1 MALSLVISA
10 IGTIITTLERIQTV
24 RDLIAGNS
32 ASAITLND
40 VRRMIR
46 TETARFFLTVEIARL
61 QSDRQTFYSA
71 WLPSITG
78 RTTLN
83 AADVSPSGALYN
95 VFLDIRSAIQRV
107 NSGIYT
113 LAAVF
118 NLYSD
123 ALHIDDL
130 VCGQATLIELFGL
143 LLHMH
148 SAHST
153 LNQARVG
160 ASSLDDPRLDADT
173 RLTISFAHNASD
185 IFLWFVPLTWR
196 KRSDE
201 ISQINSEYKRIDN
214 DSRPPYYYV
223 YSFQDR
229 YDALAGTPTA
239 SRLSEEPRQY
249 RRSTLQDANAYN
261 WTSNARANHERRV
274 RNTYATVIQIAVH
287 QFHRELERLLR
298 IMNRRLAI
306 QTSGRRPPQGA
317 QPGRFPQWRPP
328 RRVTQRTPRASG
340 SRTSRLA
347 DVSLPDTPFLGGM
360 FAAETSYKPLRRAS
374 SSPALDC
381 STVLGDGGDIFRGA
395 SSGEALSHE
404 FNMEL
409 DVAVWDLEVEEY
421 SARVAEEDLLEVE
434 PRNRSAR
441 TGLKS

>member
-24 RDLIAGNS
+24 RDLIAGNP

-46 TETARFFLTVEIARL
+46 TETARFFVTVEIARL

-71 WLPSITG
+71 WLPSITR

-83 AADVSPSGALYN
+83 AVDVSPSGDLYN
-95 VFLDIRSAIQRV
+95 VFRDIRSAIQRV
-107 NSGIYT
+107 NSGIYA

-118 NLYSD
+118 NSYSD

-130 VCGQATLIELFGL
+130 VCGQAILIELFGL

-160 ASSLDDPRLDADT
+160 AASLDDPRLDADT
-173 RLTISFAHNASD
+173 RLAISFAHNASD
-185 IFLWFVPLTWR
+185 IFLWFVPLTWG
-196 KRSDE
+196 KRRDE
-201 ISQINSEYKRIDN
+201 ISQINSAYKWIGS
-214 DSRPPYYYV
+214 DSRPSHYYV
-223 YSFQDR
+223 HSFQDR

-249 RRSTLQDANAYN
+249 RRSTLQDDNAYN
-261 WTSNARANHERRV
+261 WTSNTRANHERRD
-274 RNTYATVIQIAVH
+274 RNTYATVIQIA
-287 QFHRELERLLR
+287 LERLLR
-298 IMNRRLAI
+298 IMNERLAI
-306 QTSGRRPPQGA
+306 QTSGGRPP
-317 QPGRFPQWRPP
+317 FPQWRPP
-328 RRVTQRTPRASG
+328 RRIAQRTLRASG

-347 DVSLPDTPFLGGM
+347 YVSLPDTFLGDV
-360 FAAETSYKPLRRAS
+360 FAAETSYKPLRRTS
-374 SSPALDC
+374 SSPLLDC
-381 STVLGDGGDIFRGA
+381 SAVLGA
-395 SSGEALSHE
+395 SNAEALSHE

-409 DVAVWDLEVEEY
+409 DVAVWAPEGEEY
-421 SARVAEEDLLEVE
+421 SARAEEEDLLEGGR
-434 PRNRSAR
+434 P
-441 TGLKS
+441 